1 MLDRKVKEE
10 ILDKIG
16 GETGSILQ
24 KAYVNIAHVFDNAE
38 EIRIRAGLPLIV
50 ASKGVHYMITPRGQ
64 TGDGYSAYRPNYH
77 EMSHIFTQLW
87 RYSVYT
93 YAEDIKNGCITR

>member
-50 ASKGVHYMITPRGQ
+50 VSRGAN
-64 TGDGYSAYRPNYH
+64 YSN
-77 EMSHIFTQLW
+77 TQ
-87 RYSVYT
+87 R
-93 YAEDIKNGCITR
+93 EHN